1 MRRWLTFLG
10 GLVLWAA
17 HFVAVYGI
25 ASVWP
30 GQALAGWLV
39 LAVTLAAL
47 ALDLWLARRAL
58 AWRARAQDEFDR
70 WLAGL
75 AVMGYAL
82 AFVAMLYQAPAA
94 L

>member
-1 MRRWLTFLG
+1 MRRWLSFLG
-10 GLVLWAA
+10 GPILWAA

-30 GQALAGWLV
+30 GQDLAGWLG
-39 LAVTLAAL
+39 LIATLAAL
-47 ALDLWLARRAL
+47 ALDVWLAKRAL

-75 AVMGYAL
+75 ALLGYAL
-82 AFVAMLYQAPAA
+82 AFVAMLYQAPAG

>member
-1 MRRWLTFLG
+1 MGKWLSFLG
-10 GLVLWAA
+10 GPVLWAA
-17 HFVAVYGI
+17 HFIVLYAI

-30 GQALAGWLV
+30 GTDLAQWLV
-39 LAVTLAAL
+39 LAATLAAL
-47 ALDLWLARRAL
+47 ALDLWLARRAW
-58 AWRARAQDEFDR
+58 AWRAAAADEFDR

-75 AVMGYAL
+75 ALLGYAV

>member
-1 MRRWLTFLG
+1 MGKWLAMLD

-17 HFVAVYGI
+17 HFIALYAVA
-25 ASVWP
+25 SLWP
-30 GQALAGWLV
+30 GTDLAQWLV
-39 LAVTLAAL
+39 LALTLAAL
-47 ALDLWLARRAL
+47 ALDLWLARGAL
-58 AWRARAQDEFDR
+58 AWREGAVDEFDR

-75 AVMGYAL
+75 ALLGYAL